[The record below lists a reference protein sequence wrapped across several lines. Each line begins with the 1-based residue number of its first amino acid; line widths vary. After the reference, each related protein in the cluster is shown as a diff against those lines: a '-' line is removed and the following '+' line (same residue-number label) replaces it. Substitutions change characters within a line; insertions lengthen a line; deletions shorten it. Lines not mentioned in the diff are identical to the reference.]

1 MAKGTGM
8 LSKLIAYFNNELQTE
23 TDENKGQKLQE
34 ACAVLL
40 IEVSKADYDE
50 SSIERD
56 TIRSLLTS
64 GFNLSEQK
72 INELLQLAQNES
84 DGATS
89 MYPFVKLINENYEY
103 QQRVELVSKMWQV
116 AYADNELSEYEDFII
131 RKIADLLHVSHS
143 DFIRTKLEQ
152 ADS

>member
-1 MAKGTGM
+1 M

-72 INELLQLAQNES
+72 INELLLLAQNKS

>member
-50 SSIERD
+50 SSVERD

-152 ADS
+152 AGS

>member
-1 MAKGTGM
+1 M

-23 TDENKGQKLQE
+23 ADENKGQKLQE

-56 TIRSLLTS
+56 TIRSLLS
-64 GFNLSEQK
+64 GGFNLSEQK

-152 ADS
+152 AES